1 MEMIIGRVSVE
12 MIMGL
17 TSEELI
23 MGRVGRDDNCIA
35 HLVLSAFL
43 TWLETELEKYKIW
56 KF

>member
-35 HLVLSAFL
+35 HIVLSAFL
-43 TWLETELEKYKIW
+43 TWLETELEKYKI
-56 KF
+56 